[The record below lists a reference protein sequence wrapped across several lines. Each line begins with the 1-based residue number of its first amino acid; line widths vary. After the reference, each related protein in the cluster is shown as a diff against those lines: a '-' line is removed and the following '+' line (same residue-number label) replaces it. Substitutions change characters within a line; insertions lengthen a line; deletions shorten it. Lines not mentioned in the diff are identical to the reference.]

1 MIVNTDDDLA
11 RKISMAKGF
20 LDSAQLLER
29 TTNQIVAS
37 SLEEAESKADDTRF
51 RRKMTAHFLYSV
63 VFELCIK
70 IIWEIEHGTP
80 PKPNHD
86 ILARYT
92 ELSPDS
98 KQAISGFYDT
108 QVANI
113 KHIISLANGQ
123 VDNKGDIVNLQIK
136 LQSLEDALTSN
147 QEIVKNFKY
156 DGRLDAKSSVFCSVM
171 WDDDDIYILPEPK
184 IIVFPQLLLEYASSL
199 NGN

>member
-1 MIVNTDDDLA
+1 MILNTDNDLA
-11 RKISMAKGF
+11 RKMFMAKGF

-37 SLEEAESKADDTRF
+37 SQEEAESKVDDTRF
-51 RRKMTAHFLYSV
+51 RRKMTAHFLYAV

-80 PKPNHD
+80 PKPNHN

-98 KQAISGFYDT
+98 QRTISDFYDT
-108 QVANI
+108 QVNNI
-113 KHIISLANGQ
+113 KHIISMANGQ
-123 VDNKGDIVNLQIK
+123 VDNKGEVVNLQVK

-147 QEIVKNFKY
+147 QETVKNFKY
-156 DGRLDAKSSVFCSVM
+156 DGRLDRKSSVLCSVM
-171 WDDDDIYILPEPK
+171 WDNDEIYILPEPK